1 MSNRIALWQFI
12 VSKLCPG
19 LPLAILQIA
28 TTTIISM
35 RHRYENRLEKQ
46 AKVRRQLEQL
56 AQIV

>member
-28 TTTIISM
+28 TTTIIFM

-46 AKVRRQLEQL
+46 AKVRRQQE
-56 AQIV
+56 